1 MRIISFFWLT
11 GKIISW
17 RLWTTDRLFPLVP
30 PFDFLRIS
38 SPAHLLLFIASLTG
52 LALLFLFPAK
62 KIFQITV
69 IAVEILSCLF
79 DQNRWQPWEY
89 EYIFIIT
96 AFIFNPGNDER
107 ALKTILF
114 ILISTYFYSGL
125 GKMNR
130 IFSEMLLQDITHTDI
145 KDALHTYWYH
155 LITYHIGYLLGSMEV
170 CFAMGLVFKKTQK
183 IAAGLLIIMHALIII
198 SFSPLVF
205 DYDAIILPWNAAF
218 ALVLYYFFLHKQR
231 LSFSLDFLHRKSNWL
246 IFLLFGLLPVL
257 NFFGYWD
264 NFLSANLFSYKKP
277 IMMIYLKKQANA
289 CTPAIALFNY
299 ATGQN
304 RIVINVRSWAFR
316 EMHVPEYPEMRVF
329 KKIKSQLTQRYPDM
343 DADYVVS
350 VYENGKRI
358 TILLK

>member
-1 MRIISFFWLT
+1 MTARELPVVSKKIIVMRIISFFWLT

-130 IFSEMLLQDITHTDI
+130 
-145 KDALHTYWYH
+145 
-155 LITYHIGYLLGSMEV
+155 
-170 CFAMGLVFKKTQK
+170 
-183 IAAGLLIIMHALIII
+183 
-198 SFSPLVF
+198 
-205 DYDAIILPWNAAF
+205 
-218 ALVLYYFFLHKQR
+218 
-231 LSFSLDFLHRKSNWL
+231 
-246 IFLLFGLLPVL
+246 
-257 NFFGYWD
+257 
-264 NFLSANLFSYKKP
+264 
-277 IMMIYLKKQANA
+277 
-289 CTPAIALFNY
+289 
-299 ATGQN
+299 
-304 RIVINVRSWAFR
+304 
-316 EMHVPEYPEMRVF
+316 
-329 KKIKSQLTQRYPDM
+329 
-343 DADYVVS
+343 
-350 VYENGKRI
+350 
-358 TILLK
+358 